1 MISVLKKYWFLILIV
16 IVAINFLGFKLINES
31 IVISDAFEHIES
43 DKVIDSLKRK
53 DLFYTIFIDFV
64 LIIDVCIILLISYLI
79 IRNIIK
85 NLNVSKK

>member
-1 MISVLKKYWFLILIV
+1 MINVLKKYWFLILVV

-31 IVISDAFEHIES
+31 IRISDAFEHIES

>member
-1 MISVLKKYWFLILIV
+1 MINVLKKYWFLILVV

-31 IVISDAFEHIES
+31 IRISDAFEHIES

-64 LIIDVCIILLISYLI
+64 LIIDVCIILLIS
-79 IRNIIK
+79 
-85 NLNVSKK
+85 